1 MLRSAAPFLNR
12 TNPLPLLPEEAEGF
26 LLKNFDRLKPF
37 APIRRVIEKMIFCLS
52 RILNTG
58 GTLYA

>member
-37 APIRRVIEKMIFCLS
+37 APIRRVIEKMIFTS
-52 RILNTG
+52 
-58 GTLYA
+58 AEF